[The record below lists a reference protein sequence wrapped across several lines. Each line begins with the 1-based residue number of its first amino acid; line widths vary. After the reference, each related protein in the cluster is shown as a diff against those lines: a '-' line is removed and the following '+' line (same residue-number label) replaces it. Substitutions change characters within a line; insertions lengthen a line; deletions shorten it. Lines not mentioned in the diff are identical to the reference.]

1 MILCFTFF
9 KIKIVVSTYILL
21 EYVWEG
27 VESCKKGKDGNCF
40 FFFNIVLLT
49 FPISQIR
56 SLYFLSIECQQK
68 VINHCNW
75 RECLELSS
83 LAWVTEIASVSR
95 IYWGR
100 TNSSQNFVGILD
112 VPSAGLACACLG
124 SCIQLVAKLY

>member
-40 FFFNIVLLT
+40 FFNIVLLT

-68 VINHCNW
+68 VINHCN
-75 RECLELSS
+75 
-83 LAWVTEIASVSR
+83 
-95 IYWGR
+95 
-100 TNSSQNFVGILD
+100 
-112 VPSAGLACACLG
+112 
-124 SCIQLVAKLY
+124 